1 MTHGPL
7 NSGVPAFRVIQ
18 PAQQPREMV
27 FKKVAVVV
35 RTSQGL
41 GRDSRTFRG
50 LYAGFPR
57 IVAAVIDG

>member
-1 MTHGPL
+1 
-7 NSGVPAFRVIQ
+7 
-18 PAQQPREMV
+18 MV